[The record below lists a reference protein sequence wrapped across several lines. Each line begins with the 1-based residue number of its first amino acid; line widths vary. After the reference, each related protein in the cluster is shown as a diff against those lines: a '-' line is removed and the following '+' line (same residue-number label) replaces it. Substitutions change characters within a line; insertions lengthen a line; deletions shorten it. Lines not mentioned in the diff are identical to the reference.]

1 MGKGKKDF
9 INKRFVLDLF
19 SEDLKGAIQRY
30 EKFIMGGMSIANKE
44 FEKGSYI
51 GDKESLKN
59 AKKKLH
65 SAPIIQISL
74 DTITDFVC
82 KSMGIEKGKLFLTS
96 RDRALARV
104 REIVGYLSLT
114 PL

>member
-1 MGKGKKDF
+1 MGKVKKEF
-9 INKRFVLDLF
+9 INKKSILDLF
-19 SEDLKGAIQRY
+19 SKDLNEAIQRY
-30 EKFIMGGMSIANKE
+30 ENFIMDGMSIVTKE
-44 FEKGSYI
+44 FEKGPYI

-59 AKKKLH
+59 VKKKLH
-65 SAPIIQISL
+65 SVPIIQISL

-96 RDRALARV
+96 RNRALARV
-104 REIVGYLSLT
+104 RGIVGYLSLT